1 MRKRHRLKRQRHQY
15 DFWHLCRME
24 CHADRCA
31 ECCFEERKSGRESEG
46 EISGLMP
53 KLLSSPANP
62 IWNRLTAT
70 APALHT
76 ILCEC
81 SVSLC
86 GERTCHDVDKIN
98 AETLWWCVLYMDL
111 YCGVSGSDLL
121 GVNFVT

>member
-1 MRKRHRLKRQRHQY
+1 MRKRHRLKKQRHQY
-15 DFWHLCRME
+15 DFWHFCRME

-31 ECCFEERKSGRESEG
+31 ECCFVERKSGRESEG

-81 SVSLC
+81 SLC
-86 GERTCHDVDKIN
+86 GENVSMMWIKLMQKHYGGV
-98 AETLWWCVLYMDL
+98 CVLYMSL
-111 YCGVSGSDLL
+111 YYGVSGSDLL